1 VSGAGA
7 SSNGTAAAAVGAD
20 GLGVRSLTVDYG
32 AVRAV
37 DGLDLDV
44 PAGSCVALI
53 GANGAGK
60 TSALRAIGGLAG
72 AGSRAQ
78 ITVGGRDVGRLS
90 AARRASAGLGHVLE
104 GRHVF
109 PDLSVVD
116 NLRLG
121 AFLASEPIPDRI
133 GAVLDVLPELAPM
146 LQRPAGTLS
155 GGQQQMLAIG
165 RMLAAA
171 PRVAMLDEPTNGLA
185 PVMVERVIEILRR
198 LCGLG
203 LAVLLVEQRLEV
215 AQATAGHVLML
226 RRGRVVDSARA
237 GDPSLAERAHAAYL
251 GS

>member
-1 VSGAGA
+1 M
-7 SSNGTAAAAVGAD
+7 TAD
-20 GLGVRSLTVDYG
+20 GLSVRSLGVSYG

-37 DGLDLDV
+37 QGLDIDV
-44 PAGSCVALI
+44 GAGSCVALI

-60 TSALRAIGGLAG
+60 TSTLRAIGGLEPASG
-72 AGSRAQ
+72 RAN
-78 ITVGGRDVGRLS
+78 ISIDGRPIGRLS

-109 PDLSVVD
+109 PDLSVAD

-121 AFLASEPIPDRI
+121 AFLTDEPVTARI
-133 GAVLDVLPELAPM
+133 AAVLDVLPELDEM
-146 LQRPAGTLS
+146 LERPAGTLS

-165 RMLAAA
+165 RMLAGA

-185 PVMVERVIEILRR
+185 PRMVERVIEIIRR
-198 LCGLG
+198 LRALG

-215 AQATAGHVLML
+215 AQATAESVHML
-226 RRGRVVDSARA
+226 RQGALVDSAEA
-237 GDPSLAERAHAAYL
+237 DDPSLAERAHAAYL